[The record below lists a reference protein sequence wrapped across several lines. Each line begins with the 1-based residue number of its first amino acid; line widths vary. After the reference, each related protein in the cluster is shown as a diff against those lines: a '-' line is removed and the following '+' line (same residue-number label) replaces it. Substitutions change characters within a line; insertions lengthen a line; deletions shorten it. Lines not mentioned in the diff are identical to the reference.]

1 MGLVAVLEV
10 VRTEVYRGRIA
21 CLLPGFVVQ
30 ERFCIR
36 KLAMSWRFC
45 CPAYDTAAIWQRYK
59 R

>member
-30 ERFCIR
+30 ERSCIR

-45 CPAYDTAAIWQRYK
+45 CPAYDTATIW
-59 R
+59 